1 MRLNKTNSFVLIA
14 SALILMA
21 ACTERTEVNATSD
34 VYAINRAIDHF
45 HHLNDKSECP
55 SVQKLIDDGFLSTSE
70 HDATALKGQVRN
82 YVTEETDEGECIAS
96 VVG

>member
-1 MRLNKTNSFVLIA
+1 MRLNKTLSFVLIA
-14 SALILMA
+14 SSLTLMA
-21 ACTERTEVNATSD
+21 ACTESSEVNATAD
-34 VYAINRAIDHF
+34 VDAINRAIDSF
-45 HHLNDKSECP
+45 HHLNDKTECP

-70 HDATALKGQVRN
+70 YHATVLKGQVSN